1 MRRVLISILARV
13 KGNVNANGTIAAL
26 TEIKKFFTT
35 DGETRVYVSG
45 RCLNTVSNKD

>member
-26 TEIKKFFTT
+26 TEIKKDLTFLLWKNLL
-35 DGETRVYVSG
+35 R
-45 RCLNTVSNKD
+45 